1 MSTKKVLI
9 ADDISE
15 IRDLLRVVLE
25 SAGYDVISARNGE
38 EAWELFNAEKPDI
51 VLTDVVMPRIDGL
64 TLCKRIKLQ
73 SFAPDTPV
81 VIITAA
87 TQDTQLADGF
97 WNKAAGSDGF
107 ITKPFSMEQVL
118 SKVSAC
124 LENQR
129 AEQARANDNAH
140 E

>member
-1 MSTKKVLI
+1 MSAIKVLI
-9 ADDISE
+9 ADDITE
-15 IRDLLRVVLE
+15 IRDLLRRMLE
-25 SAGYDVISARNGE
+25 SDGYDVISARNGE

-51 VLTDVVMPRIDGL
+51 VLTDVVMPRIDGVS
-64 TLCKRIKLQ
+64 LCKRIKLQ

-87 TQDTQLADGF
+87 THDTQIADGF

-118 SKVSAC
+118 QKVKAC
-124 LENQR
+124 LGNHR
-129 AEQARANDNAH
+129 TGKAGTD
-140 E
+140 

>member
-1 MSTKKVLI
+1 MSTTKVLI

-15 IRDLLRVVLE
+15 IRDLLRTILE

-51 VLTDVVMPRIDGL
+51 VLTDVVMPRIDGV

-107 ITKPFSMEQVL
+107 ITKPFSMEQIL
-118 SKVSAC
+118 NKVSAC
-124 LENQR
+124 LGQHRPGQTGKN
-129 AEQARANDNAH
+129 
-140 E
+140 